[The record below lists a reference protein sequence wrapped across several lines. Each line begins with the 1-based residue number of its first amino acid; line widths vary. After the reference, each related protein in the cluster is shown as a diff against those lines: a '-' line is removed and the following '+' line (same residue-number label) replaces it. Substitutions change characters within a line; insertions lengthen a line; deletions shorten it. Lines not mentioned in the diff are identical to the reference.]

1 MTFEDACQ
9 FLADLSENWLQPEER
24 VQAFLEWQRNA
35 SSEELQALDEW
46 HKAFLSEHKSALSHD
61 EGMIARNHT
70 WLAENLPD
78 HQHKKKHGVVPLY
91 SKASWLWRAAVIL
104 IIVVASA
111 GFWQY
116 RLQQKGAGKLT
127 SARLPLQP
135 GTHKAVLTLANG
147 QQIVL
152 DNTDNGNIASQ
163 NGMQIMKL
171 DSGLLMYKG
180 NGNGEV
186 AYNVLTTPRSGQFQL
201 VLPDGSH
208 VWLNSASSIR
218 FPTVFNSKKR
228 EVELTG
234 EGYFEINQDP
244 SKPFTVK
251 ARGMAVYVLGTG
263 FNVMAYEDEEAISTT
278 LVHGSVKVQALTP
291 GNTSANSAMEITPG
305 QQASLSGQNNAFK
318 VSQPDMEEVLA
329 WKEGEFRFKKTSIQ
343 VIMRQIAR
351 WYDVQVVFK
360 GDLSD
365 MALSGVISRQ
375 ESADQLLDILQSTKQ
390 VRFATNGNT
399 ITVSPYEVH
408 P

>member
-1 MTFEDACQ
+1 MTFDDACQ

-46 HKAFLSEHKSALSHD
+46 HKAFLGEHKSALSHD
-61 EGMIARNHT
+61 EGMIARNHA

-78 HQHKKKHGVVPLY
+78 QQHKKKHGVVSLY
-91 SKASWLWRAAVIL
+91 SRVPWLWRAAVIL
-104 IIVVASA
+104 MIVAVSA
-111 GFWQY
+111 GLLQY
-116 RLQQKGAGKLT
+116 RIQHKDAVKLT
-127 SARLPLQP
+127 STRHPLQP
-135 GTHKAVLTLANG
+135 GSHKAILTLANG

-171 DSGLLMYKG
+171 DSGLLVYKG

-218 FPTVFNSKKR
+218 FPTVFNSKAR

-234 EGYFEINQDP
+234 EGYFEIKQDP

-251 ARGMAVYVLGTG
+251 ARGMEVHVLGTG
-263 FNVMAYEDEEAISTT
+263 FNVMAYDDEEAVSTT
-278 LVHGSVKVQALTP
+278 LVHGSVKVQALTTRSTTA
-291 GNTSANSAMEITPG
+291 NTAMVITPG
-305 QQASLSGQNNAFK
+305 QQASLFNQNNILK
-318 VSQPDMEEVLA
+318 VSEPDMEEVLA